1 MLGLFVGAHA
11 FAADATRG
19 KQIAAVGNGKGAACN
34 SCHGGNGEGNAQ
46 AGYPVLAGLDA
57 NYLAAQLQ
65 AFQKGTR
72 KNALMA
78 PIAAALSAQDIADVA
93 AWYAQLVWPQAAA
106 AEPKPAQAPAAT
118 SKSGTTPVPTKGPAP
133 KAAATDA
140 RLRNAE
146 RLAHSGDWSRDLPAC
161 FSCHGPD
168 GTGVGTFPRISG
180 QHARYIESQLQA
192 WRGGTRR
199 NDLLRLM
206 HATAKKLKPQE
217 IEPLANWLAHYR
229 PTATAAAAMP
239 AKPAAAPKAE
249 AQKPPRSQKTFTPPP
264 ESDIPDDGFGAMVRL
279 GKNIFNDT
287 QTHAKQYVGNG
298 LNCVNCHLDSGRKA
312 NSAPMW
318 GAYVLY
324 PAFRTKNQK
333 VNTMQERIQGCFR
346 FSQNGTAPAADSEE
360 VTALVTYFYWLAK
373 GAPTGMELPGRGYP
387 KVAKK
392 REPDVKHGA
401 QVFAANCAICHGA
414 DGQGQ
419 KANDRYVFPP
429 LWGPQ
434 SFNGGAGMSRVET
447 AVGFIKANM
456 PLGRGNSLSD
466 QDAWDVAAFMNSHER
481 PADPRKKEQAAPAAS
496 RAHPQK

>member
-1 MLGLFVGAHA
+1 MSLLVGTHA

-34 SCHGGNGEGNAQ
+34 SCHGPNGEGNAQ

-57 NYLAAQLQ
+57 EYIAAQLQ
-65 AFQKGTR
+65 AFQQGTR

-78 PIAAALSAQDIADVA
+78 PIAAALSAKDTVDVA
-93 AWYAQLVWPQAAA
+93 AWYAELVWPQ
-106 AEPKPAQAPAAT
+106 PAAT
-118 SKSGTTPVPTKGPAP
+118 ATTPANSAPARANG
-133 KAAATDA
+133 KAQAIASSDA
-140 RLRNAE
+140 RMRAAE
-146 RLAHSGDWSRDLPAC
+146 QLARAGDWNRGLPAC

-168 GTGVGTFPRISG
+168 GTGIGAFPRISG
-180 QHARYIESQLQA
+180 QHARYIATQLQA

-199 NDLLRLM
+199 NDRLQLM
-206 HATAKKLKPQE
+206 HASAQKLKPQE
-217 IEPLANWLAHYR
+217 IEPLATWLANHR
-229 PTATAAAAMP
+229 AQA
-239 AKPAAAPKAE
+239 PAATTPMPIRPASAPKAE
-249 AQKPPRSQKTFTPPP
+249 PQKPPRTQKTFTPPP
-264 ESDIPDDGFGAMVRL
+264 ESEIPDDGFGAMVRL

-312 NSAPMW
+312 DSAPMW

-324 PAFRTKNQK
+324 PAFRTKNEK

-387 KVAKK
+387 KVPKK

-401 QVFAANCAICHGA
+401 QVFAANCAMCHGA

-429 LWGPQ
+429 LWGPH

-496 RAHPQK
+496 QAHPQK

>member
-1 MLGLFVGAHA
+1 M
-11 FAADATRG
+11 
-19 KQIAAVGNGKGAACN
+19 
-34 SCHGGNGEGNAQ
+34 
-46 AGYPVLAGLDA
+46 LAGLDA
-57 NYLAAQLQ
+57 EYIAAQLQ

-78 PIAAALSAQDIADVA
+78 PIAAALSAQDTVDVA
-93 AWYAQLVWPQAAA
+93 VWYAGLVWPQAQAA
-106 AEPKPAQAPAAT
+106 GANATGKSKPST
-118 SKSGTTPVPTKGPAP
+118 S
-133 KAAATDA
+133 DA
-140 RLRNAE
+140 RSENAE
-146 RLAHSGDWSRDLPAC
+146 RLARKGDWNRNLPAC

-168 GTGVGTFPRISG
+168 GMGVGRFPRIGG
-180 QHARYIESQLQA
+180 QHARYIATQLQA

-199 NDLLRLM
+199 NDPLQLM
-206 HATAKKLKPQE
+206 HATARKLKPQE
-217 IEPLANWLAHYR
+217 IEPLATWLAQYR
-229 PTATAAAAMP
+229 PSATNTATALP
-239 AKPAAAPKAE
+239 ARPAAAPKAE
-249 AQKPPRSQKTFTPPP
+249 VQKPPRTQKTFTPPP
-264 ESDIPDDGFGAMVRL
+264 ESDIPNDGFGAMVRL

-324 PAFRTKNQK
+324 PAFRSKNQK

-346 FSQNGTAPAADSEE
+346 FSQNGTAPAPDSEE
-360 VTALVTYFYWLAK
+360 ITALVSYFFWMAK
-373 GAPTGMELPGRGYP
+373 GAPTGIELPGRGYP

-392 REPDVKHGA
+392 REPDPKHGA
-401 QVFAANCAICHGA
+401 QVFAANCAVCHGA

-419 KANDRYVFPP
+419 KANERYVFPP

-456 PLGRGNSLSD
+456 PLGLGNSLSD

-481 PADPRKKEQAAPAAS
+481 PPDPRKKEQAAPAAS
-496 RAHPQK
+496 RTHPQK

>member
-1 MLGLFVGAHA
+1 MLGFFVGAHA

-34 SCHGGNGEGNAQ
+34 SCHGPNGEGNAQ

-57 NYLAAQLQ
+57 EYLAAQLQ
-65 AFQKGTR
+65 AFKKGTR

-78 PIAAALSAQDIADVA
+78 PIAATLSERDTVDVA
-93 AWYAQLVWPQAAA
+93 AWYAQLTWPQESASAKSASSKASTKTSTSAARM
-106 AEPKPAQAPAAT
+106 QA
-118 SKSGTTPVPTKGPAP
+118 
-133 KAAATDA
+133 
-140 RLRNAE
+140 AE
-146 RLAHSGDWSRDLPAC
+146 RLAREGDWSRDLPAC
-161 FSCHGPD
+161 FTCHGPN
-168 GTGVGTFPRISG
+168 GTGVGAFPRISG
-180 QHARYIESQLQA
+180 QHARYIAAQLKA
-192 WRGGTRR
+192 WRAGTRR
-199 NDLLRLM
+199 NDPLHLM
-206 HATAKKLKPQE
+206 HATAQKLKPQE
-217 IEPLANWLAHYR
+217 IQPLSTWLAQYRPSATDTAAEPL
-229 PTATAAAAMP
+229 PE
-239 AKPAAAPKAE
+239 KPAAAPKGKAE
-249 AQKPPRSQKTFTPPP
+249 KPPRTQKAFTPPP

-312 NSAPMW
+312 HSAPMW
-318 GAYVLY
+318 AAYVLY
-324 PAFRTKNQK
+324 PAFRSKNEK
-333 VNTMQERIQGCFR
+333 VNTMQDRIQGCFR

-360 VTALVTYFYWLAK
+360 VTALVSYFFWLAK

-387 KVAKK
+387 DVPKK
-392 REPDVKHGA
+392 REPDAKRGA
-401 QVFAANCAICHGA
+401 QVFAANCAVCHGA
-414 DGQGQ
+414 DGHGQ
-419 KANDRYVFPP
+419 KVNDRFVFPP

-481 PADPRKKEQAAPAAS
+481 PADPRDKEQAAPAAS
-496 RAHPQK
+496 RTHPQK